1 MGRGKVHKTDLL
13 RLIRYN
19 ASQYRTHKKK
29 LKKKKKREI
38 K

>member
-1 MGRGKVHKTDLL
+1 MGRSKVHRTDLL

-19 ASQYRTHKKK
+19 ASQYQTQKK
-29 LKKKKKREI
+29 LKKKEKKNE